1 MLYERGARTRLL
13 FSLPFLICVYK
24 AVIKIVDFYK
34 IFLILYINY
43 DCTGS
48 MLKLWNGVGESRAH
62 SSEEAVWLSIQNSG
76 VDWKN
81 AGTG

>member
-1 MLYERGARTRLL
+1 
-13 FSLPFLICVYK
+13 
-24 AVIKIVDFYK
+24 
-34 IFLILYINY
+34 
-43 DCTGS
+43 
-48 MLKLWNGVGESRAH
+48 MLKLWGPENLRFLLGVGESRAH